1 MAIADIAINIVTK
14 GATLAKNQLNNLG
27 QASDKSAKLM
37 AGLGKV
43 MAGAV
48 AGASIALTKVLAD
61 ATREFIAFDDAM
73 TQSLAI
79 MKTTEEQQRAM
90 ATAAREVATT
100 TRISAEQSAE
110 AFFFLASAGLNAEQ
124 SISALPQ
131 VAAFAQ
137 AGMFDMATATDL
149 ATDAQSALGLTVDD
163 ASQNLTNL
171 TRVTDVLVKAN
182 TLANASVQQFSEAL
196 TTKAGAALKV
206 VNKDIEEGVAVLA
219 VFADRGVKGAE
230 AGEKLNQVLRDIPRA
245 TAKNKEE
252 FAKLGLEM
260 FTAEGNMKNVADI
273 VEELDRVLGPMSDEM
288 KAATLDQ
295 LGLNRGV
302 ADAVKILSGTTEQI
316 REYEEALRG
325 AGGTTQEIADKQLD
339 SLQAQLDILNDRFIE
354 LKLGIIETNE
364 DGISVLIDGLGR
376 LIDKTGNG
384 ITAFQL
390 FLKSFKEVET
400 QFGGVLGLLI
410 RTVKVQDIYNQK
422 VEEQFQ
428 NTDEQNRQFDIL
440 LYNLQ
445 NLDATLGTVEEQYA
459 EQARTQAYALRG
471 SVEFTE
477 QIQEEKEAEEE
488 LAKTRMEKSIGS
500 LNKVF
505 SAYKK
510 ILNIQENI
518 QDLQKDEKDA
528 LKNLNKARENL
539 TQSETE
545 ADKALEELN
554 RQKEL
559 SKQVTLEEQLA
570 IERQRESVKR
580 LEEQEEK
587 SKLQN
592 LELQVAKER
601 LTELINASTE
611 ATNEEER
618 AQSNYQQA
626 LDNVAR
632 EQEKVRKAQ
641 EEYRE
646 SQENLAKAT
655 ANSTE
660 NLLAMAV
667 AKKELDDAI
676 ADAEAIGALEEGIRQ
691 MVKSVGGDLEILRNQ
706 FQSIF
711 DLKGKNISSFTGGGT
726 PSGNGSETYD
736 TDGNLETGAGETA
749 KKLAKPDRFA
759 FTAGQQG
766 GVTTI
771 TNIKVAV
778 EGALTD
784 KQNIQDAV
792 AIAVIEAQKR
802 GTKVIL

>member
-1 MAIADIAINIVTK
+1 
-14 GATLAKNQLNNLG
+14 
-27 QASDKSAKLM
+27 
-37 AGLGKV
+37 
-43 MAGAV
+43 
-48 AGASIALTKVLAD
+48 
-61 ATREFIAFDDAM
+61 
-73 TQSLAI
+73 
-79 MKTTEEQQRAM
+79 
-90 ATAAREVATT
+90 
-100 TRISAEQSAE
+100 
-110 AFFFLASAGLNAEQ
+110 
-124 SISALPQ
+124 
-131 VAAFAQ
+131 
-137 AGMFDMATATDL
+137 
-149 ATDAQSALGLTVDD
+149 
-163 ASQNLTNL
+163 
-171 TRVTDVLVKAN
+171 
-182 TLANASVQQFSEAL
+182 
-196 TTKAGAALKV
+196 
-206 VNKDIEEGVAVLA
+206 
-219 VFADRGVKGAE
+219 
-230 AGEKLNQVLRDIPRA
+230 
-245 TAKNKEE
+245 
-252 FAKLGLEM
+252 M

-505 SAYKK
+505 NAYKK

-580 LEEQEEK
+580 LEEQEER

-691 MVKSVGGDLEILRNQ
+691 MVQSVGGDLETLKNQ

-726 PSGNGSETYD
+726 PSSGGSEKFG
-736 TDGNLETGAGETA
+736 TDGSLLDSGSDTA
-749 KKLAKPDRFA
+749 SKLAKPDRFA

>member
-27 QASDKSAKLM
+27 QAGDKSAKLM

-48 AGASIALTKVLAD
+48 AGASIVLTKVLAD

-90 ATAAREVATT
+90 AIAAREVATT

-149 ATDAQSALGLTVDD
+149 ATDAQSALGLTVQD
-163 ASQNLTNL
+163 AGQNLTNL

-390 FLKSFKEVET
+390 FLKAFKEVET

-428 NTDEQNRQFDIL
+428 NTDEQNKQFDIL

-570 IERQRESVKR
+570 IERQRESVRR
-580 LEEQEEK
+580 LEEQEER

-691 MVKSVGGDLEILRNQ
+691 MVQSVGGDLETLKNQ

-726 PSGNGSETYD
+726 PSGDGSKIFD
-736 TDGNLETGAGETA
+736 TEGNLQTGGNETA

-759 FTAGQQG
+759 FTPGQQG

-771 TNIKVAV
+771 TNIQVAV

>member
-611 ATNEEER
+611 ATNQEER

>member
-48 AGASIALTKVLAD
+48 AGASIVLTKVLAD

-90 ATAAREVATT
+90 AIAAREVATT

-163 ASQNLTNL
+163 AGQNLSNL

-471 SVEFTE
+471 SIEFTE

-580 LEEQEEK
+580 LEEQEER

-691 MVKSVGGDLEILRNQ
+691 MVQSVGGDLETLRNQ

-726 PSGNGSETYD
+726 PSGGGSETYD
-736 TDGNLETGAGETA
+736 TDGNLETGADTTA